1 MKTLLVKSTIL
12 PTGERITWDNGMPV
26 HYSREMIPEQY
37 NAWQSYIDDQIM
49 KIRRWT
55 KLLKKPKVHFHED
68 PEPESDRM
76 FWAIMFAMI
85 LLAMFFIIGIFV
97 SFYLKII

>member
-1 MKTLLVKSTIL
+1 M
-12 PTGERITWDNGMPV
+12 M
-26 HYSREMIPEQY
+26 
-37 NAWQSYIDDQIM
+37 
-49 KIRRWT
+49 
-55 KLLKKPKVHFHED
+55 HFHED

>member
-1 MKTLLVKSTIL
+1 MM
-12 PTGERITWDNGMPV
+12 R
-26 HYSREMIPEQY
+26 
-37 NAWQSYIDDQIM
+37 
-49 KIRRWT
+49 
-55 KLLKKPKVHFHED
+55 FHED

-85 LLAMFFIIGIFV
+85 LLAMFFIMGIFV